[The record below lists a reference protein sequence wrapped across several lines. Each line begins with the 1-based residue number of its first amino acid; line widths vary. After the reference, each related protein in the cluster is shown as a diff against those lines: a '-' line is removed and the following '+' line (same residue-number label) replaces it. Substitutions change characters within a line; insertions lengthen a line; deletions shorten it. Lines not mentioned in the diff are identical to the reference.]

1 LSSIPIIDESDA
13 MILDLL
19 FQAGAEVALTVA
31 ARRSRAVRR
40 SLIAASLLLVA
51 VILTYAL
58 A

>member
-1 LSSIPIIDESDA
+1 
-13 MILDLL
+13 MILDVL